1 MRRLLAA
8 GGAAALSLAVVIPAA
23 RAVVPDGKNQIMAF
37 YTPVKYGM
45 NGQPVDQPA
54 TPDDGAAVSGTSQV
68 VTVKVHFAD
77 GVKYWDVKL
86 VPASGGGASSCHED
100 IAPDNGKYPTD
111 IYLNCPWDTTRVI
124 DRTLDQPTPGGAA
137 GDQNL
142 QRNWHLNDHGPSVN
156 GKYWIQV
163 TAQSAGQANCG
174 LLTCSQPP
182 PSQQYELYQDPAA
195 PRWRQVYVTNGIAD
209 PTGVNA
215 TFDPGT
221 NRITV
226 TWAPNP
232 EPDAS
237 YLVQEKV
244 GSGSWSAGVA
254 VPGTATNYVKAI
266 DQPGKYQYRVAAVRP
281 APTGDSGNAAT
292 ATKTSNYVAAQ
303 AITVDQVAP
312 PTTAAPGPNG
322 PDGTIDTSDTGVNLP
337 SDAPTSTAPGSH
349 GAGAATGPPSPGG
362 HSGGGSGGPRP
373 GSASHPAGTAG
384 GTGGGGEAE
393 GEGPDS
399 GFSSTLPYQQTQ
411 DGSTDGLGSGDEEPE
426 SMSKI
431 VKVPRPQDA
440 RALLVP
446 LAGGLAM
453 FVFAMQMTVVLRRG
467 RPATATAE
475 DDFDDWMNY

>member
-8 GGAAALSLAVVIPAA
+8 GGAAVLSLAVVIPAA
-23 RAVVPDGKNQIMAF
+23 RAVVPDGKNWSMTF
-37 YTPVKYGM
+37 YTPVKYGT
-45 NGQPVDQPA
+45 NGQRQDQPHTA
-54 TPDDGAAVSGTSQV
+54 DDGAVVYSTDEV
-68 VTVKVHFAD
+68 VTVKVHFDDA
-77 GVKYWDVKL
+77 VKYWDVKL

-100 IAPDNGKYPTD
+100 IAPDNNKYPTD
-111 IYLNCPWDTTRVI
+111 IYINCPWDTTRVI

-163 TAQSAGQANCG
+163 TAQSAGQPNCG
-174 LLTCSQPP
+174 LLTCSQAP

-195 PRWRQVYVTNGIAD
+195 SRWRDVYVNNGIAD
-209 PTGVNA
+209 PTGVKSS
-215 TFDPGT
+215 FDPAT

-244 GSGSWSAGVA
+244 GDGKWSAGVA

-266 DQPGKYQYRVAAVRP
+266 DQPGKYQYQVAAVRP
-281 APTGDSGNAAT
+281 APTADSGKSAT

-303 AITVDQVAP
+303 VVSIDQVTP

-322 PDGTIDTSDTGVNLP
+322 PDGTIDTSDAGVNLP
-337 SDAPTSTAPGSH
+337 SNAPTSTAPGSH
-349 GAGAATGPPSPGG
+349 GAGSAKGAPAAAAR
-362 HSGGGSGGPRP
+362 SGGGSGGPRP
-373 GSASHPAGTAG
+373 GSASHPAGTAA
-384 GTGGGGEAE
+384 GGGGEAE

-399 GFSSTLPYQQTQ
+399 GFSSTLPYQTQ
-411 DGSTDGLGSGDEEPE
+411 DGSTDGLGSGDEEAE
-426 SMSKI
+426 SMSKL

-453 FVFAMQMTVVLRRG
+453 FVFAMQMTVLLRRG
-467 RPATATAE
+467 RPATASAE